1 MKKYIFY
8 VLSCVVLLFV
18 CTLQVHAQFDNVN
31 LFNEPAPN
39 NTTGGLLDVD
49 TSLSNTS
56 GANTSNTNTET
67 SPTIGSG
74 NQPANTESSPTVGS
88 SNQNT
93 NTETSPVIGSQNQN
107 SKKNPK
113 YLITNP
119 LGKTTSLQDVI
130 LNVVKVV
137 QILLMMAAV
146 VYIIWA
152 GFLFVTAK
160 GDTAKVV
167 KARNSLLWAMVGV
180 ALVLGAQVITTT
192 IKNSVNSVFY
202 DTTKK

>member
-8 VLSCVVLLFV
+8 VLSCFVLLFV
-18 CTLQVHAQFDNVN
+18 CTVQVRADFD
-31 LFNEPAPN
+31 LFDQPLPN
-39 NTTGGLLDVD
+39 DTTGGLLDVD
-49 TSLSNTS
+49 TSLGNTS
-56 GANTSNTNTET
+56 ANTNTNTET
-67 SPTIGSG
+67 PVQTTSENTSG
-74 NQPANTESSPTVGS
+74 TPVQTTSENTSGDKPV
-88 SNQNT
+88 QD
-93 NTETSPVIGSQNQN
+93 TSKN
-107 SKKNPK
+107 SLKKNPK

-180 ALVLGAQVITTT
+180 ALVLGAQVIVTT